1 MFRGLFFVASE
12 GQMSN
17 FFLEDLERLLNIPMN
32 PRLFRQTEVET
43 AIMMSN
49 SYDRRKLYYLFLE
62 IANGI
67 NKRI

>member
-32 PRLFRQTEVET
+32 PRLFR
-43 AIMMSN
+43 
-49 SYDRRKLYYLFLE
+49 
-62 IANGI
+62 
-67 NKRI
+67 